1 MGIFKQIL
9 KRNRIPVELKDLNDA
24 CNFQFNKIFE
34 RCRRQSGRE
43 LVEVMSFKSS
53 ILDAIEKSGMD
64 GARGKIAEKF
74 LKLLAVYLTLID
86 EYSDRSRCINDTDMA
101 GGGAEGDPS
110 DCGADPFNT
119 RLEKAYDF
127 LAALH
132 RQFFLL
138 TAKNI
143 STELFDDAL
152 KEAEALLNA
161 VDIHYG
167 NKRE

>member
-1 MGIFKQIL
+1 M
-9 KRNRIPVELKDLNDA
+9 ELKDLNDT

-34 RCRRQSGRE
+34 RYRRQYGRE
-43 LVEVMSFKSS
+43 LVEVMSFKFS
-53 ILDAIEKSGMD
+53 ILEAIGKSGMD

-74 LKLLAVYLTLID
+74 LKLLSVYLTLID
-86 EYSDRSRCINDTDMA
+86 EHSDRSRCVNDADMA
-101 GGGAEGDPS
+101 GGGTDGDLS
-110 DCGADPFNT
+110 DRGAGADPFNT
-119 RLEKAYDF
+119 RLEKAHDL

-138 TAKNI
+138 TAENI